1 MKSFYQYIP
10 ATGLTF
16 TLLVVFVLFS
26 DKLSGNKTPNI
37 VSNSASLF
45 SISSSNNTP
54 CAEETN
60 KETFIAP
67 QRIHPVRISGDI
79 TFADEA
85 VPLKNLE
92 VRERFDRE
100 LMVNTFWH
108 SNTMLSY
115 KLAEKYFET
124 IEPILKRNGVPD
136 DFKYLAV
143 AESGLRHVVSPAGAA
158 GYWQF
163 LSATGKQYKLE
174 ITTEVDERY
183 DLEKSTEA
191 ACKYLKD
198 AKKKF
203 GNWTLAAASYN
214 VGMGRIE
221 NRLKEQKVDN
231 YYDLYLNEETSRYI
245 FRILAFKMLF
255 ENPKEF
261 GFNINKEDLYENYAF
276 KKVEV
281 TQTIPD
287 LAQYAVDNN
296 TNYKMLKYMNPWLRD
311 TKLTVAPGK
320 SYTLKIAL
328 EN

>member
-1 MKSFYQYIP
+1 MKPYSQYFHATMVTFLLLIAFVFFGEKFDINKGPNVVTNTASF
-10 ATGLTF
+10 
-16 TLLVVFVLFS
+16 FS
-26 DKLSGNKTPNI
+26 
-37 VSNSASLF
+37 VSSL
-45 SISSSNNTP
+45 NNTP

-60 KETFIAP
+60 KETFNAP
-67 QRIHPVRISGDI
+67 QRVHPVRITGDI
-79 TFADEA
+79 TFAGEE

-108 SNTMLSY
+108 SNTMLSF
-115 KLAEKYFET
+115 KLAEKHFEI
-124 IEPILKRNGVPD
+124 IEPILKKNGLPD

-158 GYWQF
+158 GFWQF

-191 ACKYLKD
+191 ACKYLND

-214 VGMGRIE
+214 VGMARIE
-221 NRLKEQKVDN
+221 SRLKEQKVDN

-245 FRILAFKMLF
+245 FRILAYKMLF
-255 ENPKEF
+255 ENPTQF
-261 GFNINKEDLYENYAF
+261 GFHINKEDLYENYEF
-276 KKVEV
+276 RKIEV
-281 TQTIPD
+281 SQTIPD
-287 LAQYAVDNN
+287 LAQFAIDNG
-296 TNYKMLKYMNPWLRD
+296 TNYKMLKYMNPWLID
-311 TKLTVAPGK
+311 TKLTVAAGK
-320 SYTLKIAL
+320 SYTLKIAI